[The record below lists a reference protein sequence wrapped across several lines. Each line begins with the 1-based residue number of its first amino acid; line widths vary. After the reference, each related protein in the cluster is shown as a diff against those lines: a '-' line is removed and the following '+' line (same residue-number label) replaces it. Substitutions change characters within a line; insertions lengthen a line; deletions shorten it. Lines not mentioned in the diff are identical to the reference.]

1 MCDAGNYFVI
11 PGSPKEAWEVDTF
24 MAASSDNSQAK
35 MGYAPEDFVIVVVG
49 SQLLYK
55 GLWLEQA
62 LVLQALL
69 PVFPELTNDGNS
81 NSRFKIVVLT
91 ESANT
96 NYSVAVEVKEFFSFF
111 LSNLCPFLGLY
122 SSNLNVFT
130 VFFVLLICTLVTWQC
145 DFHRLLRGT

>member
-1 MCDAGNYFVI
+1 
-11 PGSPKEAWEVDTF
+11 
-24 MAASSDNSQAK
+24 MAVSNDNSRAK
-35 MGYAPEDFVIVVVG
+35 MNYAPENFVIVVVG

-69 PVFPELTNDGNS
+69 PVFPELMNDGNS

-91 ESANT
+91 EGPNT
-96 NYSVAVEVKEFFSFF
+96 NYSVAVEVKDLFFSF
-111 LSNLCPFLGLY
+111 SCPCLGLY
-122 SSNLNVFT
+122 NVAVWMSLIFLVPLTCT
-130 VFFVLLICTLVTWQC
+130 VVTWRC

>member
-24 MAASSDNSQAK
+24 MAVSNDDLRAK
-35 MGYAPEDFVIVVVG
+35 MDYAAEDFVIVVVG

-69 PVFPELTNDGNS
+69 PVFPELMNDGNS
-81 NSRFKIVVLT
+81 NSHFKIVVLT
-91 ESANT
+91 EGSNT
-96 NYSVAVEVKEFFSFF
+96 NYSVAVEVKDLFFFF
-111 LSNLCPFLGLY
+111 LSKLCLFL
-122 SSNLNVFT
+122 VC
-130 VFFVLLICTLVTWQC
+130 II
-145 DFHRLLRGT
+145 

>member
-1 MCDAGNYFVI
+1 MCDTGNYFVI

-24 MAASSDNSQAK
+24 TAVSNDNSRAK
-35 MGYAPEDFVIVVVG
+35 MDYAPEDFVIVVVG

-91 ESANT
+91 EGSNT
-96 NYSVAVEVKEFFSFF
+96 NHSVAVEVKDLFF
-111 LSNLCPFLGLY
+111 LFLE
-122 SSNLNVFT
+122 
-130 VFFVLLICTLVTWQC
+130 
-145 DFHRLLRGT
+145 